1 MQQSRKPLDPGGDG
15 ALQLGVLRKE
25 EEEDVGNDILNSSS
39 WNARFLFCTGSRL
52 LNCCSKNLIVSG
64 AKTILNGALELMIVS

>member
-25 EEEDVGNDILNSSS
+25 EEEDVGNDI
-39 WNARFLFCTGSRL
+39 FEQQL
-52 LNCCSKNLIVSG
+52 LECE
-64 AKTILNGALELMIVS
+64 ILVLYGVEVVELLLKEFDCLGR